1 MSQVTWT
8 ETELEKGSGA
18 FLKAAI
24 SLPGR
29 IIAVNKGVVSVGNQ
43 NCSTASMMF
52 QKLITTGCVK
62 PSGTGYVV
70 TDVGVALADK

>member
-1 MSQVTWT
+1 MNQVIWS
-8 ETELEKGSGA
+8 ETELENGLGA

-29 IIAVNKGVVSVGNQ
+29 IITVNKGVVSVGNK
-43 NCSTASMMF
+43 NYSTASMMF
-52 QKLITTGCVK
+52 QKLIKTGCIK

-70 TDVGVALADK
+70 TDFGVTLADK